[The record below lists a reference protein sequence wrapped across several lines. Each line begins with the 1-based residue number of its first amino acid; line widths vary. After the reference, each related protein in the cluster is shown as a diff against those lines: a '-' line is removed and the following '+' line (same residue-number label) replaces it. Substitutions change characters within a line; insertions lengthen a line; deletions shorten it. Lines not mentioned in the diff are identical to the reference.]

1 MVIRSANKKDC
12 ENCLKLLRQLWSPEY
27 ELDSAQSE
35 RLSPEK
41 LHELYGCILE
51 NPDCEVVVAEKDN
64 HVIAMMD
71 LKFRET
77 FFHGGWTMLIEDL
90 VVDEKFR
97 RQGVGQ
103 RMVGLAEEMAMR
115 RGCCTVELN
124 SDLYR
129 EDTHRFWEAM
139 GYEIEAYQLRKP
151 L

>member
-51 NPDCEVVVAEKDN
+51 NPDCEIVVAEKDN

-90 VVDEKFR
+90 VVDAKFR